1 MRLLISGGRILDPQR
16 GVDGEGDLLVDGDRI
31 GEGTRADRVIDARGL
46 LVVPGL
52 IDLHTHLRE
61 PGFEYKEDLV
71 SGTHAAARGGFT
83 TVVAMANTSP
93 VSDCRATVEWVIGA
107 ARARAVVNVLPVGA
121 VSKGQKGEELA
132 EIGDMAAAGAV
143 AFSDDGKPV
152 TNGELMRCA
161 LQYAAMWGR
170 PVIAHCEDRQLAGEG
185 VMHLGYWSTVLGL
198 RGIPA
203 AAEAAMVARDIML
216 AELTGGRLH
225 LAHLSTAR
233 SVELVREAKARGLA
247 VTAEVT
253 PHHLLLTDE
262 AVATSGFDTDTKVNP
277 PLRTPA
283 DVAALLAGLRDGT
296 IDAIATDHAPHHQ
309 DDKDVEYNYAASG
322 ISGLETALALVLD
335 RLVGQGLLELG
346 QAVRAL
352 TAGPARVLGLD
363 RGTLAPGAPADVTVI
378 DPSREWTVDPAL
390 FASRGRNTPF
400 KGWKL
405 RGQAV
410 LTLVGGRIVH
420 EAIA

>member
-170 PVIAHCEDRQLAGEG
+170 PVITHCEDRQLAGEG

-283 DVAALLAGLRDGT
+283 DVAALLEGLRDGT

-378 DPSREWTVDPAL
+378 DPSREWTVEPAL

>member
-283 DVAALLAGLRDGT
+283 DVAALLEGLRDGT

-378 DPSREWTVDPAL
+378 DPSREWTVEPAL